1 MDLTKNNIKK
11 TLEKIN
17 MSGHSENIVSSGILK
32 NIQVFGDQVDIDI
45 VVTNPALQARKK
57 LEVDIMKIIH
67 DDIYEKAKI
76 NINTKVEL
84 PKENKNDENEI
95 DSPDRPKISSQAK
108 KINGVDSIIAISSAK
123 GGVGKS
129 TVTINLAAALAKK
142 GCKVGIL
149 DADIYGPSV
158 PTMMDV
164 EGYVP
169 KSIKIDN
176 KSKIE
181 PVESYNVK
189 IMSIGFFTKL
199 DQAVVWGGPMA
210 SKALNQMIFD
220 THWGELDFLFL
231 DLPPGTG
238 DIHLSLV
245 QSLPITGSI
254 IVSTPQNVA
263 LADAR
268 RGIKMFQQESISVPI
283 LGLVENMAYFKTDDS
298 EDKHY
303 IFGEDGVKYL
313 SKDLNINFLGEIPLI
328 KSLRE
333 ASDFGRPGSLQEST
347 EVSEIFDNISK
358 KKINEPAKINIDEDN
373 LNQIDFV
380 EKFESQREI
389 KKNGVK
395 HSKVYLFA
403 IKKK

>member
-1 MDLTKNNIKK
+1 MDLNKKNIIK
-11 TLEKIN
+11 TLEKITF
-17 MSGHSENIVSSGILK
+17 SGETDNIVSSGVLQ
-32 NIQVFGDQVDIDI
+32 NVQVFGVQVDIGLL
-45 VVTNPALQARKK
+45 VSNPALQARKR

-67 DDIYEKAKI
+67 SDIYEKAKI
-76 NINTKVEL
+76 KITCEVQKKV
-84 PKENKNDENEI
+84 KNP
-95 DSPDRPKISSQAK
+95 DSDNSDNSESSDVNISSEAK
-108 KINGVDSIIAISSAK
+108 KILGVDSIIAISSAK

-129 TVTINLAAALAKK
+129 TLTVNLAASLAKK

-169 KSIKIDN
+169 KAVKINDV
-176 KSKIE
+176 SKIE
-181 PVESYNVK
+181 PAESYGVK

-199 DQAVVWGGPMA
+199 DQAVVWRGPMA

-220 THWGELDFLFL
+220 TNWGNLDFLFL

-245 QSLPITGSI
+245 QALPINGAI

-268 RGIKMFQQESISVPI
+268 RGIKMFQQDSISVPI
-283 LGLVENMAYFKTDDS
+283 LGLIENMAYFQAEESDEKN
-298 EDKHY
+298 Y
-303 IFGEDGVKYL
+303 IFGEAGVKYL
-313 SKDLNINFLGEIPLI
+313 SKDLNIEFLGEVPIY

-333 ASDFGRPGSLQEST
+333 ASDFGRPASLQEST
-347 EVSEIFDNISK
+347 DVSKVFDNISK
-358 KKINEPAKINIDEDN
+358 SVVEQLLKRNKDLPPTKVVEITN
-373 LNQIDFV
+373 LV
-380 EKFESQREI
+380 GCS
-389 KKNGVK
+389 
-395 HSKVYLFA
+395 A
-403 IKKK
+403 IKK

>member
-17 MSGHSENIVSSGILK
+17 MSGHSENIVSTGILK

-84 PKENKNDENEI
+84 PKENDENEI

-169 KSIKIDN
+169 KSIKIDD

-199 DQAVVWGGPMA
+199 DQAVVWRGPMA

-268 RGIKMFQQESISVPI
+268 RGIKMFRQDSISVPI
-283 LGLVENMAYFKTDDS
+283 LGLIENMAYFKTDES
-298 EDKHY
+298 ETRHY
-303 IFGEDGVKYL
+303 IFGESGVKYL
-313 SKDLNINFLGEIPLI
+313 SKDLNINFLGEIPI
-328 KSLRE
+328 FQSLRE
-333 ASDFGRPGSLQEST
+333 ASDFGRPGSIQESSD
-347 EVSEIFDNISK
+347 VSNIFEEISK
-358 KKINEPAKINIDEDN
+358 NMVEQLLIRNKELPPTKIVEITN
-373 LNQIDFV
+373 LV
-380 EKFESQREI
+380 GCS
-389 KKNGVK
+389 
-395 HSKVYLFA
+395 A
-403 IKKK
+403 IKK

>member
-1 MDLTKNNIKK
+1 MKLTNNNITKV
-11 TLEKIN
+11 LQKIKMTGSN
-17 MSGHSENIVSSGILK
+17 QDVVSSGILK

-45 VVTNPALQARKK
+45 VINNPTLQARKR

-67 DDIYEKAKI
+67 DEIYEKAKI
-76 NINTKVEL
+76 KINTKVEKL
-84 PKENKNDENEI
+84 EKPQKEDKEV
-95 DSPDRPKISSQAK
+95 DSPDLPKITTNSK
-108 KINGVDSIIAISSAK
+108 KITGVDSIIAVSSAK

-129 TVTINLAAALAKK
+129 TVTINLAAYLAKK

-169 KSIKIDN
+169 KSTKVNGQSKIDP
-176 KSKIE
+176 I
-181 PVESYNVK
+181 ESYGVK

-199 DQAVVWGGPMA
+199 DQAVIWRGPMA

-220 THWGELDFLFL
+220 TNWGSLDFLFL

-283 LGLVENMAYFKTDDS
+283 LGLIENMAYFSTEDS
-298 EDKHY
+298 EEKHY
-303 IFGEDGVKYL
+303 IFGEAGVKYL
-313 SKDLNINFLGEIPLI
+313 SEDLNINFLGEIPLY
-328 KSLRE
+328 KDLRE
-333 ASDFGRPGSLQEST
+333 SSDYGRPGSLQEST
-347 EVSEIFDNISK
+347 EVSEVFENISK
-358 KKINEPAKINIDEDN
+358 NVVEQLLKRNKELPPTKIVEITN
-373 LNQIDFV
+373 LV
-380 EKFESQREI
+380 GCS
-389 KKNGVK
+389 
-395 HSKVYLFA
+395 A
-403 IKKK
+403 IKK

>member
-17 MSGHSENIVSSGILK
+17 MSGHSENIVSTGILK

-84 PKENKNDENEI
+84 PKENENDENEI

-169 KSIKIDN
+169 KSIKIDD

-199 DQAVVWGGPMA
+199 DQAVVWRGPMA

-245 QSLPITGSI
+245 QSLPITGTI

-268 RGIKMFQQESISVPI
+268 RGIKMFQQDSISVPI
-283 LGLVENMAYFKTDDS
+283 LGLIENMAYFKTDESDI
-298 EDKHY
+298 KHY
-303 IFGEDGVKYL
+303 IFGESGVKYL
-313 SKDLNINFLGEIPLI
+313 SKDLNINFLGEIPI
-328 KSLRE
+328 FQSLRE

-347 EVSEIFDNISK
+347 DVSNIFEEISK
-358 KKINEPAKINIDEDN
+358 NMVEQLLIRNKELPPTKIVEITN
-373 LNQIDFV
+373 LV
-380 EKFESQREI
+380 GCS
-389 KKNGVK
+389 
-395 HSKVYLFA
+395 A
-403 IKKK
+403 IKK

>member
-17 MSGHSENIVSSGILK
+17 MSGHSENIVSTGILK

-84 PKENKNDENEI
+84 PKENENDENEI

-169 KSIKIDN
+169 KSIKIDD

-199 DQAVVWGGPMA
+199 DQAVVWRGPMA

-268 RGIKMFQQESISVPI
+268 RGIKMFQQDSISVPI
-283 LGLVENMAYFKTDDS
+283 LGLIENMAYFKTDESDTR
-298 EDKHY
+298 HY
-303 IFGEDGVKYL
+303 IFGESGVKYL
-313 SKDLNINFLGEIPLI
+313 SKDLNINFLGEIPI
-328 KSLRE
+328 FQSLRE
-333 ASDFGRPGSLQEST
+333 ASDFGRPASLQEST
-347 EVSEIFDNISK
+347 DVSNIFEEISK
-358 KKINEPAKINIDEDN
+358 NMVEQLLIRNKELPPTKIVEITN
-373 LNQIDFV
+373 LV
-380 EKFESQREI
+380 GCS
-389 KKNGVK
+389 
-395 HSKVYLFA
+395 A
-403 IKKK
+403 IKK

>member
-1 MDLTKNNIKK
+1 MELTKSNIKK
-11 TLEKIN
+11 TLENVNI
-17 MSGHSENIVSSGILK
+17 SGSTENIVSSGILK
-32 NIQVFGDQVDIDI
+32 NIQVFGDQVDIDLI
-45 VVTNPALQARKK
+45 LSNPTLQARKK

-67 DDIYEKAKI
+67 ADIYEKAKI
-76 NINTKVEL
+76 NINVKIEKV
-84 PKENKNDENEI
+84 
-95 DSPDRPKISSQAK
+95 DSKISSQSK
-108 KINGVDSIIAISSAK
+108 KISGVDSIIAVSSAK

-129 TVTINLAAALAKK
+129 TLTINLAATLAKK

-169 KSIKIDN
+169 KSIKVN
-176 KSKIE
+176 GESKIE
-181 PVESYNVK
+181 PIESYGVK

-199 DQAVVWGGPMA
+199 DQAVVWRGPMA

-220 THWGELDFLFL
+220 TNWGELDFLFL

-238 DIHLSLV
+238 DIHLSIV

-254 IVSTPQNVA
+254 IISTPQNVA

-268 RGIKMFQQESISVPI
+268 RGIKMFQQDNISVPI

-298 EDKHY
+298 NEKHY
-303 IFGEDGVKYL
+303 IFGEAGVKYL
-313 SKDLNINFLGEIPLI
+313 SKDLNINFLGEIPLF

-333 ASDFGRPGSLQEST
+333 ASDFGRPGSLQESN
-347 EVSEIFDNISK
+347 EISDIFDDISK
-358 KKINEPAKINIDEDN
+358 NVVEQLLIRNKELPPTKVVEITN
-373 LNQIDFV
+373 LV
-380 EKFESQREI
+380 GCS
-389 KKNGVK
+389 
-395 HSKVYLFA
+395 A
-403 IKKK
+403 IKK

>member
-1 MDLTKNNIKK
+1 MDLNKKNIIK
-11 TLEKIN
+11 TLEKITF
-17 MSGHSENIVSSGILK
+17 SGEADNIVSSGVLQ
-32 NIQVFGDQVDIDI
+32 NVQVFGDQVDIGLL
-45 VVTNPALQARKK
+45 VSNPALQARKR

-67 DDIYEKAKI
+67 SDIYEKAKI
-76 NINTKVEL
+76 KITCEVQKKV
-84 PKENKNDENEI
+84 KNP
-95 DSPDRPKISSQAK
+95 DSDNSDNSESSDVNISSEAK
-108 KINGVDSIIAISSAK
+108 KILGVDSIIAISSAK

-129 TVTINLAAALAKK
+129 TLTVNLAASLAKK

-169 KSIKIDN
+169 KAVKINDV
-176 KSKIE
+176 SKIE
-181 PVESYNVK
+181 PAESYGVK

-199 DQAVVWGGPMA
+199 DQAVVWRGPMA

-220 THWGELDFLFL
+220 TNWGDLDFLFL

-245 QSLPITGSI
+245 QALPINGAI

-268 RGIKMFQQESISVPI
+268 RGIKMFQQDSISVPI
-283 LGLVENMAYFKTDDS
+283 LGLIENMAYFQAEESDEKN
-298 EDKHY
+298 Y
-303 IFGEDGVKYL
+303 IFGEAGVKYL
-313 SKDLNINFLGEIPLI
+313 SKDLNIEFLGEVPIY

-333 ASDFGRPGSLQEST
+333 ASDFGRPASLQEST
-347 EVSEIFDNISK
+347 DVSKVFDNISK
-358 KKINEPAKINIDEDN
+358 SVVEQLLKRNKDLPPTKVVEITN
-373 LNQIDFV
+373 LV
-380 EKFESQREI
+380 
-389 KKNGVK
+389 GCA
-395 HSKVYLFA
+395 A
-403 IKKK
+403 IKK

>member
-1 MDLTKNNIKK
+1 MDLNKKNIIK
-11 TLEKIN
+11 TLEKITF
-17 MSGHSENIVSSGILK
+17 SGETDNIVSSGVLQ
-32 NIQVFGDQVDIDI
+32 NVQVFGDQVDIGLL
-45 VVTNPALQARKK
+45 VNNPALQARKR

-67 DDIYEKAKI
+67 SDIYEKAKI
-76 NINTKVEL
+76 KITCEVQKKV
-84 PKENKNDENEI
+84 KNP
-95 DSPDRPKISSQAK
+95 DSDNSDNSESSDVNISSEAK
-108 KINGVDSIIAISSAK
+108 KILGVDSIIAISSAK

-129 TVTINLAAALAKK
+129 TLTVNLAASLAKK

-169 KSIKIDN
+169 KAVKINDV
-176 KSKIE
+176 SKIE
-181 PVESYNVK
+181 PAESYGVK

-199 DQAVVWGGPMA
+199 DQAVVWRGPMA

-220 THWGELDFLFL
+220 TNWGDLDFLFL

-245 QSLPITGSI
+245 QALPINGAI

-268 RGIKMFQQESISVPI
+268 RGIKMFQQDSISVPI
-283 LGLVENMAYFKTDDS
+283 LGLIENMAYFQAEESDEKN
-298 EDKHY
+298 Y
-303 IFGEDGVKYL
+303 IFGEAGVKYL
-313 SKDLNINFLGEIPLI
+313 SKDLNIEFLGEVPIY

-333 ASDFGRPGSLQEST
+333 ASDFGRPASLQEST
-347 EVSEIFDNISK
+347 DVSEVFDNISK
-358 KKINEPAKINIDEDN
+358 SVVEQLLKRNKDLPPTKVVEITN
-373 LNQIDFV
+373 LV
-380 EKFESQREI
+380 GCS
-389 KKNGVK
+389 
-395 HSKVYLFA
+395 A
-403 IKKK
+403 IKK

>member
-17 MSGHSENIVSSGILK
+17 MSGHSENIVSTGILK

-84 PKENKNDENEI
+84 PKENENDENEI

-169 KSIKIDN
+169 KSIKIDD

-199 DQAVVWGGPMA
+199 DQAVVWRGPMA

-268 RGIKMFQQESISVPI
+268 RGIKMFQQDSISVPI
-283 LGLVENMAYFKTDDS
+283 LGLIENMAYFKTDESDTR
-298 EDKHY
+298 HY
-303 IFGEDGVKYL
+303 IFGESGVKYL
-313 SKDLNINFLGEIPLI
+313 SKDLNINFLGEIPI
-328 KSLRE
+328 FQSLRE

-347 EVSEIFDNISK
+347 DVSKIFEEISK
-358 KKINEPAKINIDEDN
+358 NMVEQLLIRNKELPPSKIVEITN
-373 LNQIDFV
+373 LV
-380 EKFESQREI
+380 GCS
-389 KKNGVK
+389 
-395 HSKVYLFA
+395 A
-403 IKKK
+403 IKK

>member
-17 MSGHSENIVSSGILK
+17 MTGHSKDIVSSGILK
-32 NIQVFGDQVDIDI
+32 NIQVFGDQVDIDL

-76 NINTKVEL
+76 NVNTKVES
-84 PKENKNDENEI
+84 PKANKNVENEI
-95 DSPDRPKISSQAK
+95 DSPDRPKITTQAK
-108 KINGVDSIIAISSAK
+108 KIKGVDSIIAISSAK

-169 KSIKIDN
+169 KSIKIND

-181 PVESYNVK
+181 PVESYDVK

-199 DQAVVWGGPMA
+199 DQAVVWRGPMA

-283 LGLVENMAYFKTDDS
+283 LGLIENMAYFKS
-298 EDKHY
+298 EDSPTKHY
-303 IFGEDGVKYL
+303 IFGEAGVKYL
-313 SKDLNINFLGEIPLI
+313 SKDLNINFLGEIPI
-328 KSLRE
+328 FQALRE

-347 EVSEIFDNISK
+347 DVSNIFEEISK
-358 KKINEPAKINIDEDN
+358 NMVEQLLIRNKELPPTKIVEITN
-373 LNQIDFV
+373 LV
-380 EKFESQREI
+380 GCS
-389 KKNGVK
+389 
-395 HSKVYLFA
+395 A
-403 IKKK
+403 IKK

>member
-17 MSGHSENIVSSGILK
+17 MSGHSENIVSTGILK

-84 PKENKNDENEI
+84 PIENENDENEI

-169 KSIKIDN
+169 KSIKIDD

-199 DQAVVWGGPMA
+199 DQAVVWRGPMA

-268 RGIKMFQQESISVPI
+268 RGIKMFRQDSISVPI
-283 LGLVENMAYFKTDDS
+283 LGLIENMAYFKTDESDT
-298 EDKHY
+298 KHY
-303 IFGEDGVKYL
+303 IFGESGVRYL
-313 SKDLNINFLGEIPLI
+313 SKDLNINFLGEIPI
-328 KSLRE
+328 FKSLRE

-347 EVSEIFDNISK
+347 DVSNIFEEISK
-358 KKINEPAKINIDEDN
+358 NMVEQLIIRNKELPPTKIVEITN
-373 LNQIDFV
+373 LV
-380 EKFESQREI
+380 GCS
-389 KKNGVK
+389 
-395 HSKVYLFA
+395 A
-403 IKKK
+403 IKK

>member
-1 MDLTKNNIKK
+1 MELTKSNIKK
-11 TLEKIN
+11 TLENVNI
-17 MSGHSENIVSSGILK
+17 SGSAENIVSSGILK
-32 NIQVFGDQVDIDI
+32 NIQVFGDQVDIDLI
-45 VVTNPALQARKK
+45 LSNPTLQARKK

-67 DDIYEKAKI
+67 ADIYEKAKI
-76 NINTKVEL
+76 NINVEIEKV
-84 PKENKNDENEI
+84 
-95 DSPDRPKISSQAK
+95 DSKISSQSK
-108 KINGVDSIIAISSAK
+108 KISGVDSIIAVSSAK

-129 TVTINLAAALAKK
+129 TLTINLAATLAKK

-169 KSIKIDN
+169 KSIKVN
-176 KSKIE
+176 GESKIE
-181 PVESYNVK
+181 PIESYGVK

-199 DQAVVWGGPMA
+199 DQAVVWRGPMA

-220 THWGELDFLFL
+220 TNWGELDFLFL

-238 DIHLSLV
+238 DIHLSIV

-254 IVSTPQNVA
+254 IISTPQNVA

-268 RGIKMFQQESISVPI
+268 RGIKMFQQDNISVPI

-298 EDKHY
+298 NEKHY
-303 IFGEDGVKYL
+303 IFGEAGVKYL
-313 SKDLNINFLGEIPLI
+313 SKDLNINFLGEIPLF

-333 ASDFGRPGSLQEST
+333 ASDFGRPGSLQESN
-347 EVSEIFDNISK
+347 EISDIFDDISK
-358 KKINEPAKINIDEDN
+358 NVVEQLLIRNKELPPTKVVEITN
-373 LNQIDFV
+373 LV
-380 EKFESQREI
+380 GCS
-389 KKNGVK
+389 
-395 HSKVYLFA
+395 A
-403 IKKK
+403 IKK

>member
-1 MDLTKNNIKK
+1 MDLTKYNIKK

-17 MSGHSENIVSSGILK
+17 MSGHSENIVSTGILK

-84 PKENKNDENEI
+84 PKENENDENEI

-169 KSIKIDN
+169 KSIKIDD

-199 DQAVVWGGPMA
+199 DQAVVWRGPMA

-268 RGIKMFQQESISVPI
+268 RGIKMFRQDSISVPI
-283 LGLVENMAYFKTDDS
+283 LGLIENMAYFKTDESDTR
-298 EDKHY
+298 HY
-303 IFGEDGVKYL
+303 IFGESGVKYL
-313 SKDLNINFLGEIPLI
+313 SKDLNINFLGEIPI
-328 KSLRE
+328 FQSLRE

-347 EVSEIFDNISK
+347 DVSNIFEDISK
-358 KKINEPAKINIDEDN
+358 NMVEQLLVRNNELPPTKIVEITN
-373 LNQIDFV
+373 LV
-380 EKFESQREI
+380 GCS
-389 KKNGVK
+389 
-395 HSKVYLFA
+395 A
-403 IKKK
+403 IKK

>member
-17 MSGHSENIVSSGILK
+17 MSGHSENIVSTGILK

-84 PKENKNDENEI
+84 PKENENDENEI

-199 DQAVVWGGPMA
+199 DQAVVWRGPMA

-268 RGIKMFQQESISVPI
+268 RGIKMFQQDSISVPI
-283 LGLVENMAYFKTDDS
+283 LGLIENMAYFKTDESDTR
-298 EDKHY
+298 HY
-303 IFGEDGVKYL
+303 IFGESGVKYL
-313 SKDLNINFLGEIPLI
+313 SKDLNINFLGEIPI
-328 KSLRE
+328 FQSLRE

-347 EVSEIFDNISK
+347 DVSKIFEEISK
-358 KKINEPAKINIDEDN
+358 NMVEQLLIRNKELPPTKIVEITN
-373 LNQIDFV
+373 LV
-380 EKFESQREI
+380 GCS
-389 KKNGVK
+389 
-395 HSKVYLFA
+395 A
-403 IKKK
+403 IKK

>member
-1 MDLTKNNIKK
+1 MDLNKKNIIK
-11 TLEKIN
+11 TLEKITF
-17 MSGHSENIVSSGILK
+17 SGETDNIVSSGVLQ
-32 NIQVFGDQVDIDI
+32 NVQVFGDQVDIGLL
-45 VVTNPALQARKK
+45 VSNPALQARKR

-67 DDIYEKAKI
+67 SDIYEKAKI
-76 NINTKVEL
+76 KITCEVQKKV
-84 PKENKNDENEI
+84 KNQ
-95 DSPDRPKISSQAK
+95 DSDNSDNSESSDVNISSEAK
-108 KINGVDSIIAISSAK
+108 KILGVDSIIAISSAK

-129 TVTINLAAALAKK
+129 TLTVNLAASLAKK

-169 KSIKIDN
+169 KAVKINDV
-176 KSKIE
+176 SKIE
-181 PVESYNVK
+181 PAESYGVK

-199 DQAVVWGGPMA
+199 DQAVVWRGPMA

-220 THWGELDFLFL
+220 TNWGDLDFLFL

-245 QSLPITGSI
+245 QALPINGAI

-268 RGIKMFQQESISVPI
+268 RGIKMFQQDSISVPI
-283 LGLVENMAYFKTDDS
+283 LGLIENMAYFQAEESDEKN
-298 EDKHY
+298 Y
-303 IFGEDGVKYL
+303 IFGEAGVKYL
-313 SKDLNINFLGEIPLI
+313 SKDLNIEFLGEVPIY

-333 ASDFGRPGSLQEST
+333 ASDFGRPASLQEST
-347 EVSEIFDNISK
+347 DVSKVFDNISK
-358 KKINEPAKINIDEDN
+358 SVVEQLLKRNKDLPPTKVVEITN
-373 LNQIDFV
+373 LV
-380 EKFESQREI
+380 GCS
-389 KKNGVK
+389 
-395 HSKVYLFA
+395 A
-403 IKKK
+403 IKK

>member
-1 MDLTKNNIKK
+1 MDLNKKNIIK
-11 TLEKIN
+11 TLEKITF
-17 MSGHSENIVSSGILK
+17 SGGADNIVSSGVLQ
-32 NIQVFGDQVDIDI
+32 NVQVFGDQVDIGLL
-45 VVTNPALQARKK
+45 VSNPALQARKR

-67 DDIYEKAKI
+67 SDIYEKAKI
-76 NINTKVEL
+76 KITCEVQKKV
-84 PKENKNDENEI
+84 KNP
-95 DSPDRPKISSQAK
+95 DSDNSDNSESSDVNISSEAK
-108 KINGVDSIIAISSAK
+108 KILGVDSIIAISSAK

-129 TVTINLAAALAKK
+129 TLTVNLAASLAKK

-169 KSIKIDN
+169 KAVKINDV
-176 KSKIE
+176 SKIE
-181 PVESYNVK
+181 PAESYGVK

-199 DQAVVWGGPMA
+199 DQAVVWRGPMA

-220 THWGELDFLFL
+220 TNWRDLDFLFL

-245 QSLPITGSI
+245 QALPINGAI

-268 RGIKMFQQESISVPI
+268 RGIKMFQQDSISVPI
-283 LGLVENMAYFKTDDS
+283 LGLIENMAYFQAEESDEKN
-298 EDKHY
+298 Y
-303 IFGEDGVKYL
+303 IFGEAGVKYL
-313 SKDLNINFLGEIPLI
+313 SKDLNIEFLGEVPIY

-333 ASDFGRPGSLQEST
+333 ASDFGRPASLQEST
-347 EVSEIFDNISK
+347 DVSKVFDNISK
-358 KKINEPAKINIDEDN
+358 SVVEQLLKRNKDLPPTKVVEITN
-373 LNQIDFV
+373 LV
-380 EKFESQREI
+380 GCS
-389 KKNGVK
+389 
-395 HSKVYLFA
+395 A
-403 IKKK
+403 IKK

>member
-17 MSGHSENIVSSGILK
+17 MSGHSENIVSTGILK

-84 PKENKNDENEI
+84 PKENENDENEI

-169 KSIKIDN
+169 KSIKIDD

-199 DQAVVWGGPMA
+199 DQAVVWRGPMA

-245 QSLPITGSI
+245 QSLPITGTI

-268 RGIKMFQQESISVPI
+268 RGIKMFQQDSISVPI
-283 LGLVENMAYFKTDDS
+283 LGLIENMAYFKTDESDTR
-298 EDKHY
+298 HY
-303 IFGEDGVKYL
+303 IFGESGVKYL
-313 SKDLNINFLGEIPLI
+313 SKDLNINFLGEIPI
-328 KSLRE
+328 FQSLRE
-333 ASDFGRPGSLQEST
+333 ASDFGRPGSLQESSD
-347 EVSEIFDNISK
+347 VSNIFEEISK
-358 KKINEPAKINIDEDN
+358 NMVEQLLIRNKELPPTKIVEITN
-373 LNQIDFV
+373 LV
-380 EKFESQREI
+380 GCS
-389 KKNGVK
+389 
-395 HSKVYLFA
+395 A
-403 IKKK
+403 IKK

>member
-17 MSGHSENIVSSGILK
+17 MPGHSENIVSAGILK
-32 NIQVFGDQVDIDI
+32 NIQVFGDKVDIDI

-84 PKENKNDENEI
+84 PKENENDENKI
-95 DSPDRPKISSQAK
+95 DSPDRPKISSQVK
-108 KINGVDSIIAISSAK
+108 KFNGVDSIIAISSAK

-169 KSIKIDN
+169 KSIKIDD

-199 DQAVVWGGPMA
+199 DQAVVWRGPMA

-268 RGIKMFQQESISVPI
+268 RGIKMFRQDSISVPI
-283 LGLVENMAYFKTDDS
+283 LGLIENMAYFKTDESDTR
-298 EDKHY
+298 HY
-303 IFGEDGVKYL
+303 IFGESGVKYL
-313 SKDLNINFLGEIPLI
+313 SKDLNINFLGEIPI
-328 KSLRE
+328 FQSLRE
-333 ASDFGRPGSLQEST
+333 ASDFGRPGSLQEYSD
-347 EVSEIFDNISK
+347 VSNIFEEISK
-358 KKINEPAKINIDEDN
+358 NMVEQLLIRNKELPPTKIVEITN
-373 LNQIDFV
+373 LV
-380 EKFESQREI
+380 GCS
-389 KKNGVK
+389 
-395 HSKVYLFA
+395 A
-403 IKKK
+403 IKK

>member
-17 MSGHSENIVSSGILK
+17 MSGHSENIVSTGILK

-84 PKENKNDENEI
+84 PKENENDENEI

-199 DQAVVWGGPMA
+199 DQAVVWRGPMA

-268 RGIKMFQQESISVPI
+268 RGIKMFRQDSISVPI
-283 LGLVENMAYFKTDDS
+283 LGLIENMAYFKTDESDTR
-298 EDKHY
+298 HY
-303 IFGEDGVKYL
+303 IFGESGVKYL
-313 SKDLNINFLGEIPLI
+313 SKDLNINFLGEIPI
-328 KSLRE
+328 FQSLRE

-347 EVSEIFDNISK
+347 DVSNIFEEISK
-358 KKINEPAKINIDEDN
+358 NMVEQLLIRNKELPPTKIVEITN
-373 LNQIDFV
+373 LV
-380 EKFESQREI
+380 GCS
-389 KKNGVK
+389 
-395 HSKVYLFA
+395 A
-403 IKKK
+403 IKK

>member
-1 MDLTKNNIKK
+1 MELTKSNIKK
-11 TLEKIN
+11 TLENVNI
-17 MSGHSENIVSSGILK
+17 SGSAENIVSSGILK
-32 NIQVFGDQVDIDI
+32 NIQVFGDQVDIDLI
-45 VVTNPALQARKK
+45 LSNPTLQARKK

-67 DDIYEKAKI
+67 ADIYEKAKI
-76 NINTKVEL
+76 NINVKIEKV
-84 PKENKNDENEI
+84 
-95 DSPDRPKISSQAK
+95 DSKISSQSK
-108 KINGVDSIIAISSAK
+108 KISGVDSIIAVSSAK

-129 TVTINLAAALAKK
+129 TLTINLAATLAKK

-169 KSIKIDN
+169 KSIKVN
-176 KSKIE
+176 GESKIE
-181 PVESYNVK
+181 PIESYGVK

-199 DQAVVWGGPMA
+199 DQAVVWRGPMA

-220 THWGELDFLFL
+220 TNWGELDFLFL

-238 DIHLSLV
+238 DIHLSIV

-254 IVSTPQNVA
+254 IISTPQNVA

-268 RGIKMFQQESISVPI
+268 RGIKMFQQDNISVPI

-298 EDKHY
+298 NEKHY
-303 IFGEDGVKYL
+303 IFGEAGVKYL
-313 SKDLNINFLGEIPLI
+313 SKDLNINFLGEIPLF

-333 ASDFGRPGSLQEST
+333 ASDFGRPGSLQES
-347 EVSEIFDNISK
+347 SEISDIFDDISK
-358 KKINEPAKINIDEDN
+358 NVVEQLLIRNKELPPTKVVEITN
-373 LNQIDFV
+373 LV
-380 EKFESQREI
+380 GCS
-389 KKNGVK
+389 
-395 HSKVYLFA
+395 A
-403 IKKK
+403 IKK

>member
-17 MSGHSENIVSSGILK
+17 MSGHSENIVSTGILK

-84 PKENKNDENEI
+84 PKENENDKNEI

-169 KSIKIDN
+169 KSIKIDD

-199 DQAVVWGGPMA
+199 DQAVVWRGPMA

-268 RGIKMFQQESISVPI
+268 RGIKMFQQDSISVPI
-283 LGLVENMAYFKTDDS
+283 LGLIENMAYFKTDESDTR
-298 EDKHY
+298 HY
-303 IFGEDGVKYL
+303 IFGESGVKYL
-313 SKDLNINFLGEIPLI
+313 SKDLNINFLGEIPI
-328 KSLRE
+328 FQSLRE

-347 EVSEIFDNISK
+347 DVSKIFEEISK
-358 KKINEPAKINIDEDN
+358 NMVEQLLIRNKELPPTKIVEITN
-373 LNQIDFV
+373 LV
-380 EKFESQREI
+380 GCS
-389 KKNGVK
+389 
-395 HSKVYLFA
+395 A
-403 IKKK
+403 IKK

>member
-17 MSGHSENIVSSGILK
+17 MSGHSENIVSTGILK

-84 PKENKNDENEI
+84 PKENENDENEI

-169 KSIKIDN
+169 KSIKIDD

-199 DQAVVWGGPMA
+199 DQAVVWRGPMA

-268 RGIKMFQQESISVPI
+268 RGIKMFQQDSISVPI
-283 LGLVENMAYFKTDDS
+283 LGLIENMAYFKTDESDT
-298 EDKHY
+298 KHY
-303 IFGEDGVKYL
+303 IFGESGVRYL
-313 SKDLNINFLGEIPLI
+313 SKDLNINFLGEIPI
-328 KSLRE
+328 FKSLRE

-347 EVSEIFDNISK
+347 DVSNIFEEISK
-358 KKINEPAKINIDEDN
+358 NMVEQLIIRNKELPPTKIVEITN
-373 LNQIDFV
+373 LV
-380 EKFESQREI
+380 GCS
-389 KKNGVK
+389 
-395 HSKVYLFA
+395 A
-403 IKKK
+403 IKK

>member
-1 MDLTKNNIKK
+1 MDLTKKNIKK

-17 MSGHSENIVSSGILK
+17 MTGHSKNIVSSGILK
-32 NIQVFGDQVDIDI
+32 NIQVFGDQVDIDL

-57 LEVDIMKIIH
+57 LEVEIMKIIH

-76 NINTKVEL
+76 NVNTKVES
-84 PKENKNDENEI
+84 PKANENVENEI
-95 DSPDRPKISSQAK
+95 DSPDRPKISTQAK
-108 KINGVDSIIAISSAK
+108 KIKGVDSIIAISSAK

-129 TVTINLAAALAKK
+129 TVTINLAATLAKK

-169 KSIKIDN
+169 KSIKIND

-181 PVESYNVK
+181 PVESHDVK

-199 DQAVVWGGPMA
+199 DQAVVWRGPMA

-245 QSLPITGSI
+245 QSLPITGSV

-283 LGLVENMAYFKTDDS
+283 LGLIENMAYFKSEDS
-298 EDKHY
+298 ETKHY
-303 IFGEDGVKYL
+303 LFGEAGVKYL
-313 SKDLNINFLGEIPLI
+313 SKDLDINFLGEIPI
-328 KSLRE
+328 FQALRE

-347 EVSEIFDNISK
+347 GVSNIFEEISK
-358 KKINEPAKINIDEDN
+358 NMVEQLLIRNKELPPTKIVEITN
-373 LNQIDFV
+373 LV
-380 EKFESQREI
+380 GCS
-389 KKNGVK
+389 
-395 HSKVYLFA
+395 A
-403 IKKK
+403 IKK

>member
-17 MSGHSENIVSSGILK
+17 MSGHSENIVSTGILK

-169 KSIKIDN
+169 KSIKIDD

-199 DQAVVWGGPMA
+199 DQAVVWRGPMA

-268 RGIKMFQQESISVPI
+268 RGIKMFQQDSISVPI
-283 LGLVENMAYFKTDDS
+283 LGLIENMAYFKTDESDTR
-298 EDKHY
+298 HY
-303 IFGEDGVKYL
+303 IFGESGVKYL
-313 SKDLNINFLGEIPLI
+313 SKDLNINFLGEIPI
-328 KSLRE
+328 FQSLRE

-347 EVSEIFDNISK
+347 DVSKIFEEISK
-358 KKINEPAKINIDEDN
+358 NMVEQLLIRNKELPPTKIVEITN
-373 LNQIDFV
+373 LV
-380 EKFESQREI
+380 GCS
-389 KKNGVK
+389 
-395 HSKVYLFA
+395 A
-403 IKKK
+403 IKK

>member
-17 MSGHSENIVSSGILK
+17 MSGHSENIVSTGILK

-84 PKENKNDENEI
+84 PKENENDENEI
-95 DSPDRPKISSQAK
+95 DSPNRPKISSQAK

-169 KSIKIDN
+169 KSIKIDD

-181 PVESYNVK
+181 PVESHNVK

-199 DQAVVWGGPMA
+199 DQAVVWRGPMA

-268 RGIKMFQQESISVPI
+268 RGIKMFQQDSISVPI
-283 LGLVENMAYFKTDDS
+283 LGLIENMAYFKTDESDTRY
-298 EDKHY
+298 Y
-303 IFGEDGVKYL
+303 IFGESGVKYL
-313 SKDLNINFLGEIPLI
+313 SKDLNINFLGEIPI
-328 KSLRE
+328 FQSLRE

-347 EVSEIFDNISK
+347 DVSNIFEEISK
-358 KKINEPAKINIDEDN
+358 NMVEQLLIRNKELPPTKIVEITN
-373 LNQIDFV
+373 LV
-380 EKFESQREI
+380 GCS
-389 KKNGVK
+389 
-395 HSKVYLFA
+395 A
-403 IKKK
+403 IKK

>member
-17 MSGHSENIVSSGILK
+17 MTGHSKDIVSSGILK
-32 NIQVFGDQVDIDI
+32 NIQVFGDQVDIDL

-76 NINTKVEL
+76 NVNTKVES
-84 PKENKNDENEI
+84 PKANKNVENEI
-95 DSPDRPKISSQAK
+95 DSPDRPKITTQAK
-108 KINGVDSIIAISSAK
+108 KIKGVDSIIAISSAK

-169 KSIKIDN
+169 KSIKIND

-181 PVESYNVK
+181 PVESYDVK

-199 DQAVVWGGPMA
+199 DQAVVWRGPMA

-283 LGLVENMAYFKTDDS
+283 LGLIENMAYFKAEDS
-298 EDKHY
+298 PTKHY
-303 IFGEDGVKYL
+303 IFGEAGVKYL
-313 SKDLNINFLGEIPLI
+313 SKDLNINFLGEIPI
-328 KSLRE
+328 FQALRE

-347 EVSEIFDNISK
+347 DVSNIFEEISK
-358 KKINEPAKINIDEDN
+358 NMVEQLLIRNKELPPTKIVEITN
-373 LNQIDFV
+373 LV
-380 EKFESQREI
+380 GCS
-389 KKNGVK
+389 
-395 HSKVYLFA
+395 A
-403 IKKK
+403 IKK

>member
-17 MSGHSENIVSSGILK
+17 MSGHSENIVSTGILK

-108 KINGVDSIIAISSAK
+108 KIKGVDSIIAISSAK
-123 GGVGKS
+123 GGVCKS

-169 KSIKIDN
+169 KSIKIDD

-199 DQAVVWGGPMA
+199 DQAVVWRGPMA

-268 RGIKMFQQESISVPI
+268 RGIKMFQQDSISVPI
-283 LGLVENMAYFKTDDS
+283 LGLIENMAYFKTDESDTR
-298 EDKHY
+298 HY
-303 IFGEDGVKYL
+303 IFGESGVKYL
-313 SKDLNINFLGEIPLI
+313 SKDLNINFLGEIPI
-328 KSLRE
+328 FQSLRE

-347 EVSEIFDNISK
+347 DVSNIFEEISK
-358 KKINEPAKINIDEDN
+358 NMVEQLLIRNKELPPTKIVEITN
-373 LNQIDFV
+373 LV
-380 EKFESQREI
+380 GCS
-389 KKNGVK
+389 
-395 HSKVYLFA
+395 A
-403 IKKK
+403 IKK

>member
-17 MSGHSENIVSSGILK
+17 MSGHSENIVSTGILK

-67 DDIYEKAKI
+67 DEIYEKAKI

-84 PKENKNDENEI
+84 QKNNENDENEI

-108 KINGVDSIIAISSAK
+108 KIKGVDSIIAISSAK

-149 DADIYGPSV
+149 DADIYEPSV

-169 KSIKIDN
+169 KSIKIDD

-199 DQAVVWGGPMA
+199 DQAVVWRGPMA

-245 QSLPITGSI
+245 QSLPITGTI

-268 RGIKMFQQESISVPI
+268 RGIKMFQQDSISVPI
-283 LGLVENMAYFKTDDS
+283 LGLIENMAYFKTDESDI
-298 EDKHY
+298 KHY
-303 IFGEDGVKYL
+303 IFGESGVKYL
-313 SKDLNINFLGEIPLI
+313 SKDLNINFLGEIPI
-328 KSLRE
+328 FQSLRE
-333 ASDFGRPGSLQEST
+333 ASDFGRPGSIQESSD
-347 EVSEIFDNISK
+347 VSNIFEEISK
-358 KKINEPAKINIDEDN
+358 NMVEQLLIRNKELPPTKIVEITN
-373 LNQIDFV
+373 LV
-380 EKFESQREI
+380 GCS
-389 KKNGVK
+389 
-395 HSKVYLFA
+395 A
-403 IKKK
+403 IKK

>member
-17 MSGHSENIVSSGILK
+17 MSGHSENIVSTGILK

-84 PKENKNDENEI
+84 PKENDENEI

-169 KSIKIDN
+169 KSIKIDD

-199 DQAVVWGGPMA
+199 DQAVVWRGPMA

-268 RGIKMFQQESISVPI
+268 RGIKMFQQDSISVPI
-283 LGLVENMAYFKTDDS
+283 LGLIENMAYFKTNESDTR
-298 EDKHY
+298 HY
-303 IFGEDGVKYL
+303 IFGESGVKYL
-313 SKDLNINFLGEIPLI
+313 SKDLNINFLGEIPI
-328 KSLRE
+328 FQSLRE
-333 ASDFGRPGSLQEST
+333 ASDIGRPGSLQEST
-347 EVSEIFDNISK
+347 DVSKIFEEISK
-358 KKINEPAKINIDEDN
+358 NMVEQLLIRNKELPPTKIVEITN
-373 LNQIDFV
+373 LV
-380 EKFESQREI
+380 GCS
-389 KKNGVK
+389 
-395 HSKVYLFA
+395 A
-403 IKKK
+403 IKK

>member
-17 MSGHSENIVSSGILK
+17 MSGHSENIVSTGILK

-169 KSIKIDN
+169 KSIKIDD

-199 DQAVVWGGPMA
+199 DQAVVWRGPMA

-268 RGIKMFQQESISVPI
+268 RGIKMFRQDSISVPI
-283 LGLVENMAYFKTDDS
+283 LGLIENMAYFKTDES
-298 EDKHY
+298 ETRHY
-303 IFGEDGVKYL
+303 IFGESGVKYL
-313 SKDLNINFLGEIPLI
+313 SKDLNINFLGEIPI
-328 KSLRE
+328 FQSLRE

-347 EVSEIFDNISK
+347 DVSNIFEEISK
-358 KKINEPAKINIDEDN
+358 NMVEQLLIRNKELPPTKIVEITN
-373 LNQIDFV
+373 LV
-380 EKFESQREI
+380 GCS
-389 KKNGVK
+389 
-395 HSKVYLFA
+395 A
-403 IKKK
+403 IKK

>member
-1 MDLTKNNIKK
+1 MDLNKKNIIK
-11 TLEKIN
+11 TLEKITF
-17 MSGHSENIVSSGILK
+17 SGETDNIVSSGVLQ
-32 NIQVFGDQVDIDI
+32 NVQVFGDQVDIGLL
-45 VVTNPALQARKK
+45 VSNPALHARKR

-67 DDIYEKAKI
+67 SDIYEKAKI
-76 NINTKVEL
+76 KITCEVQKKV
-84 PKENKNDENEI
+84 KNP
-95 DSPDRPKISSQAK
+95 DSDNSDNSESSNVNISSEAK
-108 KINGVDSIIAISSAK
+108 KILGVDSIIAISSAK

-129 TVTINLAAALAKK
+129 TVTVNLAASLAKK

-169 KSIKIDN
+169 KAVKINDV
-176 KSKIE
+176 SKIE
-181 PVESYNVK
+181 PAESYGVK

-199 DQAVVWGGPMA
+199 DQAVVWRGPMA

-220 THWGELDFLFL
+220 TNWGDLDFLFL

-245 QSLPITGSI
+245 QALPINGAI

-268 RGIKMFQQESISVPI
+268 RGIKMFQQDSISVPI
-283 LGLVENMAYFKTDDS
+283 LGLIENMAYFQAEESDEKN
-298 EDKHY
+298 Y
-303 IFGEDGVKYL
+303 IFGEAGVKYL
-313 SKDLNINFLGEIPLI
+313 SKDLNIEFLGEVPIY

-333 ASDFGRPGSLQEST
+333 ASDFGRPASLHEST
-347 EVSEIFDNISK
+347 DVSKVFDNISK
-358 KKINEPAKINIDEDN
+358 SVVEQLLKRNKDLPPTKVVEITN
-373 LNQIDFV
+373 LV
-380 EKFESQREI
+380 GCS
-389 KKNGVK
+389 
-395 HSKVYLFA
+395 A
-403 IKKK
+403 IKK

>member
-17 MSGHSENIVSSGILK
+17 MTGHSENIVSTGILK

-57 LEVDIMKIIH
+57 LEVEIMKIIH

-84 PKENKNDENEI
+84 PKAKKNDENEI
-95 DSPDRPKISSQAK
+95 DPPDRPKISSQAK
-108 KINGVDSIIAISSAK
+108 KIKGVDSIIAISSAK

-129 TVTINLAAALAKK
+129 TVTINLAASLAKK

-169 KSIKIDN
+169 KSIKIDE

-199 DQAVVWGGPMA
+199 DQAVVWRGPMA

-268 RGIKMFQQESISVPI
+268 RGIKMFQQDSISVPI
-283 LGLVENMAYFKTDDS
+283 LGLIENMAYFKTDESDI
-298 EDKHY
+298 KHY
-303 IFGEDGVKYL
+303 IFGESGVKYL
-313 SKDLNINFLGEIPLI
+313 SKDLNINFLGEIPI
-328 KSLRE
+328 FQSLRE

-347 EVSEIFDNISK
+347 DVSNIFEEISK
-358 KKINEPAKINIDEDN
+358 NMVEQLLIRNKELPPTKIVEITN
-373 LNQIDFV
+373 LV
-380 EKFESQREI
+380 GCS
-389 KKNGVK
+389 
-395 HSKVYLFA
+395 A
-403 IKKK
+403 IKK

>member
-1 MDLTKNNIKK
+1 MDLTKKNIKT

-17 MSGHSENIVSSGILK
+17 MSGYSENIVSAGILK

-45 VVTNPALQARKK
+45 VVSNPALQARKK
-57 LEVDIMKIIH
+57 LEVEIMKIIH

-76 NINTKVEL
+76 NINTKVES
-84 PKENKNDENEI
+84 PKVNKNEENEI
-95 DSPDRPKISSQAK
+95 DSPERPKISSQAK
-108 KINGVDSIIAISSAK
+108 KIKGVDSIIAISSAK

-164 EGYVP
+164 EGYIP
-169 KSIKIDN
+169 KSIKIND

-181 PVESYNVK
+181 PVENYNVK

-199 DQAVVWGGPMA
+199 DQAVVWRGPMA

-268 RGIKMFQQESISVPI
+268 RGIKMFQQDSISVPI
-283 LGLVENMAYFKTDDS
+283 LGLIENMAYFKTDDS
-298 EDKHY
+298 DIKHY
-303 IFGEDGVKYL
+303 IFGESGVKYL
-313 SKDLNINFLGEIPLI
+313 SKDLNINFLGEIPI
-328 KSLRE
+328 YKSLRE
-333 ASDFGRPGSLQEST
+333 ASDFGRPVSLQESSD
-347 EVSEIFDNISK
+347 VSNIFEEISK
-358 KKINEPAKINIDEDN
+358 NMVEQLLIRNKELPPTKIVEITN
-373 LNQIDFV
+373 LV
-380 EKFESQREI
+380 GCS
-389 KKNGVK
+389 
-395 HSKVYLFA
+395 A
-403 IKKK
+403 IKK

>member
-17 MSGHSENIVSSGILK
+17 MTGHSKDIVSSGILK
-32 NIQVFGDQVDIDI
+32 NIQVFGDQVDIDL

-76 NINTKVEL
+76 NVNTKVES
-84 PKENKNDENEI
+84 PKANKNEENEI
-95 DSPDRPKISSQAK
+95 DPPDRPKISTQAK
-108 KINGVDSIIAISSAK
+108 KIKGVDSIIAISSAK

-169 KSIKIDN
+169 KSIKIND

-181 PVESYNVK
+181 PVESYDVK

-199 DQAVVWGGPMA
+199 DQAVVWRGPMA

-283 LGLVENMAYFKTDDS
+283 LGLIENMAYFKAEDS
-298 EDKHY
+298 ATKHY
-303 IFGEDGVKYL
+303 IFGEAGVKYL
-313 SKDLNINFLGEIPLI
+313 SKDLNINFLGEIPI
-328 KSLRE
+328 FQALRE

-347 EVSEIFDNISK
+347 DVSNIFEEISK
-358 KKINEPAKINIDEDN
+358 NMVEQLLIRNKELPPTKIVEITN
-373 LNQIDFV
+373 LV
-380 EKFESQREI
+380 GCS
-389 KKNGVK
+389 
-395 HSKVYLFA
+395 A
-403 IKKK
+403 IKK

>member
-17 MSGHSENIVSSGILK
+17 MSGHSENIVSTGILK

-84 PKENKNDENEI
+84 PIENENDENEI

-108 KINGVDSIIAISSAK
+108 KNNGVDSIIAISSAK

-199 DQAVVWGGPMA
+199 DQAVVWRGPMA

-268 RGIKMFQQESISVPI
+268 RGIKMFQQDSISVPI
-283 LGLVENMAYFKTDDS
+283 LGLIENMAYFKTDESDTR
-298 EDKHY
+298 HY
-303 IFGEDGVKYL
+303 IFGESGVKYL
-313 SKDLNINFLGEIPLI
+313 SKDLNINFLGEIPI
-328 KSLRE
+328 FQSLRE
-333 ASDFGRPGSLQEST
+333 ASDFGRPGSLQESSD
-347 EVSEIFDNISK
+347 VSNIFEEISK
-358 KKINEPAKINIDEDN
+358 NMVEQLLIRNKELPPTKIVEITN
-373 LNQIDFV
+373 LV
-380 EKFESQREI
+380 GCS
-389 KKNGVK
+389 
-395 HSKVYLFA
+395 A
-403 IKKK
+403 IKK